1 MPGGAKIGSKSLKKF
16 QDLSFLK
23 ILVVSFLSGS
33 RILRFSDVP
42 GPQSYPMIGT
52 LAAKMWNS
60 KFSGCAFINVSLSL
74 IGEKLLQKKSS
85 QQETH

>member
-1 MPGGAKIGSKSLKKF
+1 MPGGAKIGSKSLKKT
-16 QDLSFLK
+16 FLFEK
-23 ILVVSFLSGS
+23 FLLTRFLSGS
-33 RILRFSDVP
+33 KILRFSDVP